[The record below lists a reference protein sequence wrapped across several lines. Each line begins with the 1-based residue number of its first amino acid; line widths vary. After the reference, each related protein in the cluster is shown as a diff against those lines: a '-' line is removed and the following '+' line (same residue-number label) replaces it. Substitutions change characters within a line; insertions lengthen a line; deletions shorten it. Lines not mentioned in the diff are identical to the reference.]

1 MKLFS
6 LPLLPYAR
14 AVPSRAIRIKFA
26 RFLPLLL
33 VLAASST
40 RLAWAHGGVDDE
52 PPAPASTT
60 ATAVSNATET
70 AIEVRLED
78 LQAASAGTSAPL
90 VGARISGFLKHD
102 DGDILSPI
110 RSRPSKTPGSYTL
123 LFRRNEAS
131 VRFDEPSH
139 CFLEL
144 NIHPAKGDSVQ
155 ATLPFTLIAAAPPAA
170 PLWQRMLRPLLFV
183 VPLLLAAWLFA
194 RWRSNKR
201 RTPTSPTVASLLLFG
216 VLLSSTRLV
225 QAHGGVDDEKPT
237 PAPIS
242 AASTDVAPN
251 IQLGETTS
259 TVTAGNIRVTM
270 IARTTPA
277 VPKTL
282 APGEVQLPAQTA
294 NLLQIKTA
302 TATLS
307 SLSTGVS
314 FSGQIAPNPNGL
326 VRVASL
332 VPGRVTRLTVGQ
344 GDTVRAGQVVA
355 VVQSRAVGEAQSA
368 YQQALAR
375 ANNAQS
381 NLRVVQ
387 EQAQAGVF
395 SQAPLLTA
403 RQAQAQA
410 EGDARSAV
418 AAQAQARVAYDNA
431 IRLARVGGFAS
442 PALELARNNEA
453 QSREALRTAQAALT
467 NAQASVQSAQAE
479 LSRRQ
484 QQAKAGLYV
493 SRPVQESQ
501 RALVAAQSARAAAQS
516 EVATTRANLSRAT
529 SLAAEGLVSRR
540 DLETAQQAFD
550 TATARLA
557 TAQADE
563 RAAQQELSRQQQLAS
578 TNVAGTAEV
587 GQARAALATTQA
599 DVRTRDAEVQR
610 GRSQLQISQVALSR
624 ERAIFKGN
632 IANRREVGT
641 AQTNLQSAQAKVF
654 GTNRVLD
661 VANATLAREQRLFRA
676 NLNNISPL
684 QTARAAVVQA
694 QADLQASRSALSL
707 LQAAP
712 GRTGSG
718 VDIPIRAPI
727 SGVVQTRDAALGEL
741 VQADTPLMTIINLN
755 SVVVEAAL
763 FEQDFSRV
771 QVGAPVTITT
781 DAFPNRTFTGR
792 IAFLGT
798 QADPQTRTLTAR
810 ALIANLGGLRPG
822 MFARGKIETGRS
834 NRVLTVP
841 ASAVLSDGAAQV
853 VFVAQG
859 DNYERREVAVGM
871 QSNNRIEI
879 KSGVRAGESVVT
891 SGAAAL
897 RAQAAQQK

>member
-1 MKLFS
+1 MKSFS
-6 LPLLPYAR
+6 LKILP
-14 AVPSRAIRIKFA
+14 SNFA
-26 RFLPLLL
+26 RVLPLLL
-33 VLAASST
+33 VLVTSST

-52 PPAPASTT
+52 KPAPAAVT
-60 ATAVSNATET
+60 AAPVSNATET
-70 AIEVRLED
+70 AVEVRLED
-78 LQAASAGTSAPL
+78 LQAAGAGTSAPL
-90 VGARISGFLKHD
+90 SGARISGFLKHD

-110 RSRPSKTPGSYTL
+110 RSRAGKTPGSYTL
-123 LFRRNEAS
+123 LFKGGEET

-139 CFLEL
+139 YLLEL
-144 NIHPAKGDSVQ
+144 NIHPAKGDIVQ
-155 ATLPFTLIAAAPPAA
+155 ATLPLTLVAAAPPDA
-170 PLWQRMLRPLLFV
+170 PLWQRVLRPLLFLAPV
-183 VPLLLAAWLFA
+183 LFAVWLLA
-194 RWRSNKR
+194 RWRNRR
-201 RTPTSPTVASLLLFG
+201 RTPTAPVVASLLL
-216 VLLSSTRLV
+216 LCALTSSTRLV
-225 QAHGGVDDEKPT
+225 WAHGGVDDEKPT
-237 PAPIS
+237 PA
-242 AASTDVAPN
+242 ASTSATDAAPN
-251 IQLGETTS
+251 IQLGETS
-259 TVTAGNIRVTM
+259 AAVTAGDIRVTM
-270 IARTTPA
+270 TARTTPF

-294 NLLQIKTA
+294 QLLQIKTA
-302 TATLS
+302 AATLS

-344 GDTVRAGQVVA
+344 GDTVQAGQIIA

-375 ANNAQS
+375 ASNAQS

-387 EQAQAGVF
+387 QQAQAGVF
-395 SQAPLLTA
+395 SQAPLLAA
-403 RQAQAQA
+403 RQSQAQAL
-410 EGDARSAV
+410 GDARSAV
-418 AAQAQARVAYDNA
+418 AALSQARVAYDNA
-431 IRLARVGGFAS
+431 LRLARVGAYAS
-442 PALELARNNEA
+442 PALEASLNN
-453 QSREALRTAQAALT
+453 QSQAREALRTAQAALT
-467 NAQASVQSAQAE
+467 NAQASVESARAE

-529 SLAAEGLVSRR
+529 SLATEGLVSQR
-540 DLETAQQAFD
+540 DLEAAQQAYD

-557 TAQADE
+557 TAQSDE
-563 RAAQQELSRQQQLAS
+563 STTQQELARQQQLAS

-587 GQARAALATTQA
+587 GQARASLATSQA
-599 DVRTRDAEVQR
+599 DVRTRQAEAQR
-610 GRSQLQISQVALSR
+610 GRSQLQVSQVALGR
-624 ERAIFKGN
+624 ERAIFRDN
-632 IANRREVGT
+632 LANRREIGT
-641 AQTNLQSAQAKVF
+641 AQANLQSAQAKVF

-684 QTARAAVVQA
+684 QTARAGLIQA
-694 QADLQASRSALSL
+694 QADLQAARSTLSL

-712 GRTGSG
+712 SRTGSG

-741 VQADTPLMTIINLN
+741 VQADAPLMTIVNLD

-771 QVGAPVTITT
+771 RVGAPVSITT
-781 DAFPNRTFTGR
+781 DAFPNRTFAGR

-810 ALIANLGGLRPG
+810 ALIANPSGLRPG
-822 MFARGKIETGRS
+822 MFARGQIVTGQS

-859 DNYERREVAVGM
+859 DSYERREVAVGT
-871 QSNNRIEI
+871 QSDNRVEI
-879 KSGVRAGESVVT
+879 KSGVKAGESVVT